1 MSARIKLIVGFVFL
15 EIIDFFPLPV
25 TSLVALYIVLKKPP
39 WFKNLVMELYQNN
52 DDQSMQ

>member
-39 WFKNLVMELYQNN
+39 WFKNLVMELYQNDEN
-52 DDQSMQ
+52 

>member
-1 MSARIKLIVGFVFL
+1 MSARVKLIVGFVFL

-39 WFKNLVMELYQNN
+39 WFKNLVMELYK
-52 DDQSMQ
+52 DDEN